1 MYSASQMQSE
11 ISRPKAEQPSM
22 PPLPNQQHVPKTSS
36 AYAENGTSKPH
47 PTTTPPVSNSTNTYH
62 KRGNISASEKRAYIA
77 AVQCITKAPSKL
89 STVYP
94 GAKTR
99 FDDFVAIHMK
109 NTLSI
114 HGTGN
119 FLSWHRYYTFA
130 YENALRVECG
140 YNGAQPY
147 WDWGRW
153 AASPETSPVFDGTDT
168 SMSGQ
173 GEKVQHGSNGLKPAG
188 NGGGCIASGPFKGM
202 MVNLGYVLFFCLFVL
217 VSHHTCT

>member
-1 MYSASQMQSE
+1 M
-11 ISRPKAEQPSM
+11 
-22 PPLPNQQHVPKTSS
+22 
-36 AYAENGTSKPH
+36 
-47 PTTTPPVSNSTNTYH
+47 
-62 KRGNISASEKRAYIA
+62 
-77 AVQCITKAPSKL
+77 
-89 STVYP
+89 YP
-94 GAKTR
+94 GAKSR

-109 NTLSI
+109 YTLSI

-140 YNGAQPY
+140 YNGTQPY

-153 AASPETSPVFDGTDT
+153 AASPETSPIFDGSDT

-173 GEKVQHGSNGLKPAG
+173 GEKVQHNSNGLKPAG

-202 MVNLGYVLFFCLFVL
+202 MVNLGYVPPSIL
-217 VSHHTCT
+217 VVPYCSCRYPICASADFSQTAGSNGQSAGST

>member
-1 MYSASQMQSE
+1 
-11 ISRPKAEQPSM
+11 
-22 PPLPNQQHVPKTSS
+22 
-36 AYAENGTSKPH
+36 
-47 PTTTPPVSNSTNTYH
+47 
-62 KRGNISASEKRAYIA
+62 
-77 AVQCITKAPSKL
+77 
-89 STVYP
+89 
-94 GAKTR
+94 
-99 FDDFVAIHMK
+99 MK

-140 YNGAQPY
+140 YNGTQPY

-153 AASPETSPVFDGTDT
+153 AASPETSPIFDGSET

-173 GEKVQHGSNGLKPAG
+173 GEKVQHSSSGLKPAG

-202 MVNLGYVLFFCLFVL
+202 MVNLGYDSSSSSSYLAW
-217 VSHHTCT
+217 SHILH